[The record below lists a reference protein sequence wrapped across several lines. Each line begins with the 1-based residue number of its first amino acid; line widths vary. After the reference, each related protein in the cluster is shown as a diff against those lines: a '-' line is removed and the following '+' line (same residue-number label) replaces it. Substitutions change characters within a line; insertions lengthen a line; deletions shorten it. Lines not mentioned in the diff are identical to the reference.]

1 MKHKS
6 RTYNVVVDAL
16 SQINLLL
23 TNLQVEEVMGF
34 KVLKR
39 SLQA

>member
-6 RTYNVVVDAL
+6 RTYNVVADAL